1 MRDFAHLSDRPA
13 AQQNP
18 QFGKRLDREIYVASE
33 ASATPP
39 RSYAPVDRRTGFS
52 RTDLGNF
59 SHGTRVSLPWTH
71 GIEVLSTPDF
81 PVAKDTRIATFRA
94 VRIATKHLISGGF
107 SS

>member
-39 RSYAPVDRRTGFS
+39 RSYAPVDR
-52 RTDLGNF
+52 
-59 SHGTRVSLPWTH
+59 HVSFLQ
-71 GIEVLSTPDF
+71 GRFKQLFALDARF
-81 PVAKDTRIATFRA
+81 LALD
-94 VRIATKHLISGGF
+94 SGV
-107 SS
+107 